1 MSMVRIFALIVFS
14 SIPCTTASAQY
25 GSAPNNYYPDNY
37 SGSTFTGEVTATSGD
52 QITLIY
58 KKKDKTDTFIG
69 RFETNCSVP
78 SKDHHAMVASDIPAG
93 TVLTAFYDRESK
105 KVNGQKEKENVIIA
119 IAFDVWQGQKVNDD
133 KKLIY
138 SCSKSTHMK
147 FRAWGN

>member
-1 MSMVRIFALIVFS
+1 MSMLRIFVLIVFGTL
-14 SIPCTTASAQY
+14 PLMTASAQY

-37 SGSTFTGEVTATSGD
+37 AGATFTGEVTAASGN

-69 RFETNCSVP
+69 QFETNCSVP
-78 SKDHHAMVASDIPAG
+78 SKDHHPMVASDIPAG
-93 TVLTAFYDRESK
+93 TVLTAFYNRETK
-105 KVNGQKEKENVIIA
+105 EVNGQKEKENVIIA
-119 IAFDVWQGQKVNDD
+119 IAFDVWQGQKVKDE